1 MKRNKKWLRLWIVN
15 NNFSSPQRFFVIAN
29 KWRWIWEIKRVVKK
43 SERRSSSFD
52 SSKKPISAWQ
62 RSWRCV
68 ASVQTRRE
76 NLRRA
81 FENGLALRA
90 RYLQRARELATRLIV
105 KLRHQFVLAKIKKKK
120 KTRTPPRTI
129 FIGLAPCG
137 TFFILLCG
145 GFFSQS
151 PPLWLAE
158 FQRRIFID
166 ARTID
171 NSKSFAT
178 AFRGAIALQEANI
191 CSTGCISR

>member
-105 KLRHQFVLAKIKKKK
+105 KLRHQFVLAKIKKI
-120 KTRTPPRTI
+120 RRREHRLAQFLLALPRVA
-129 FIGLAPCG
+129 LSS
-137 TFFILLCG
+137 FFCAAAFSRNRPLCD
-145 GFFSQS
+145 SQS
-151 PPLWLAE
+151 FSDE
-158 FQRRIFID
+158 Y
-166 ARTID
+166 
-171 NSKSFAT
+171 S
-178 AFRGAIALQEANI
+178 
-191 CSTGCISR
+191 